1 MDDHH
6 HAEAMFPARL
16 SAWRSAR
23 EFLDHFC
30 ARTSLARTPSLRLN
44 LILEELFTNTVNHGH
59 GGDCDFLIWISLT
72 AHESDVV
79 ITYLDQ
85 GRAFNP
91 LAMSKALLDVP
102 LDERIIGGLGV
113 HLTTELTTA
122 SHYAYVYGRNRLRLV
137 LAAQRHNP
145 ADKH

>member
-1 MDDHH
+1 MDDRH

-16 SAWRSAR
+16 NAWRTAR

-30 ARTSLARTPSLRLN
+30 TRISLARTPSLRLN
-44 LILEELFTNTVNHGH
+44 LILEELFTNTVNYGH

-72 AHESDVV
+72 ARESDVV

-102 LDERIIGGLGV
+102 LDQRKIGGLGV

-145 ADKH
+145 SDKH